1 MMKFNRK
8 VIKSDKFCI
17 SDFFS
22 IGKKSVTGY
31 SLILQWRISL
41 SIIRSFLDNGDWTA
55 KINPEIKRIDFIPG
69 LFR

>member
-1 MMKFNRK
+1 MMKFHRK
-8 VIKSDKFCI
+8 VINSDNFLNI
-17 SDFFS
+17 RLFFHW
-22 IGKKSVTGY
+22 KKSVTGY

-41 SIIRSFLDNGDWTA
+41 GIISSFLANRDWTA